1 MFFNSLSFAVFF
13 TVLYGAYLLTMRRL
27 KVQNALLLVGSYY
40 FYGCWDWRFLG
51 LIAFSTLVDYVCG
64 QLLDRRRGGPRCNGE
79 PETAGAYQFSAARR
93 KAILAVSLFANLG
106 ILGLFKY
113 YDFFT
118 SSATD
123 LLAAFGVSV
132 QPQLLNVVLPV
143 GISFYT
149 FQTLSYTIDIYR
161 GALRAH
167 HSLLDFSV
175 FVAFFPQLVA
185 GPIVRAKDFLP
196 QVARRRKLDL
206 DQIYVGGYLVFWGLF
221 KKVFIADNLARLV
234 DSVFSQNS
242 WSHGGVVVVGVYAF
256 AVQIYCD
263 FSGYTDIARGCGKM
277 MGFELPIN
285 FNLPYFSSNP
295 VEFWRRWHITLSTW
309 LRDYLYIPLGGNR
322 RGVVR
327 MYVAIAITMLLGGLW
342 HGAAWTYVIWGAYH
356 GLLLVG
362 YKAYKTYRSA
372 DSRATA
378 WQTSV
383 VWLWFRRI
391 AFFQFTC
398 LGWLIFRAE
407 SMEQVGNMMSTVAA
421 GVAMHGSGVVTLCAY
436 SLPLL
441 LVQLA
446 QFHRDDLNVI
456 LRWPTPARGLA
467 YTAFFYAMMCFG
479 ALADQ
484 PFIYFQF

>member
-13 TVLYGAYLLTMRRL
+13 AVLYGAYLLTIRRL
-27 KVQNALLLVGSYY
+27 KIQNALLLVGSYY

-64 QLLDRRRGGPRCNGE
+64 YLLDRRRADE
-79 PETAGAYQFSAARR
+79 PERSGAYQFSSAQR
-93 KAILAVSLFANLG
+93 KAILAVSLVANLG

-113 YDFFT
+113 YDFFA

-123 LLAAFGVSV
+123 LLAALGVTV
-132 QPQLLNVVLPV
+132 QPRLLSVVLPV

-161 GALRAH
+161 GSLRAH
-167 HSLLDFSV
+167 HSLLDFAV

-185 GPIVRAKDFLP
+185 GPIVRAKEFLP
-196 QVARRRKLDL
+196 QVARRRHLDL
-206 DQIYVGGYLVFWGLF
+206 DQIYMGGYLVLWGLF

-234 DSVFSQNS
+234 DSVFSQDS
-242 WSHGGVVVVGVYAF
+242 WPNGGVVVVGVYAF

-263 FSGYTDIARGCGKM
+263 FSGYTDIARGCAKM

-295 VEFWRRWHITLSTW
+295 VEFWRRWHISLSTW

-322 RGVVR
+322 YGAFR

-342 HGAAWTYVIWGAYH
+342 HGAAWTYVVWGAYQ
-356 GLLLVG
+356 GLLLIA
-362 YKAYKTYRSA
+362 YKAYKARRSM
-372 DSRATA
+372 DSHAPA
-378 WQTSV
+378 VQSSA
-383 VWLWFRRI
+383 VWSWGVRI

-407 SMEQVGNMMSTVAA
+407 SMGQVGHMLSAVIGGGAL
-421 GVAMHGSGVVTLCAY
+421 HGSGVVTLFAY

-446 QFHRDDLNVI
+446 QFHRADLNVV
-456 LRWPTPARGLA
+456 LRWPAPARGLA

-479 ALADQ
+479 AVANQ